1 MASVA
6 PSTDQRVMS
15 PLSSFSAPA
24 PGAAES
30 RNVSPP
36 PNPEA
41 AMEEA
46 LAARML
52 DPSRPRC
59 HFGRGSGSSD
69 RVRKNLVAARDI
81 GGVKRE
87 SDAHDAG
94 AAFCPSVL
102 ELVGHSCCLL
112 GAIWPVNFVLS
123 VLVLKN
129 KRACTVSTIVN
140 VFSSKRNYSERLVLK
155 NSYSERLTAFCPKS
169 SSLFAGCVLVT
180 NEVLRRTEHSA
191 GDGQFICDT

>member
-1 MASVA
+1 MVQARPRYPNTNRIGNHQACSESGSSPNRKKKANGARRSRRGTLTMASVA

-87 SDAHDAG
+87 SDAQLHTTRGPRFARLCWSLWAIRVAYWAQSG
-94 AAFCPSVL
+94 PLILFC
-102 ELVGHSCCLL
+102 
-112 GAIWPVNFVLS
+112 
-123 VLVLKN
+123 
-129 KRACTVSTIVN
+129 
-140 VFSSKRNYSERLVLK
+140 
-155 NSYSERLTAFCPKS
+155 
-169 SSLFAGCVLVT
+169 
-180 NEVLRRTEHSA
+180 
-191 GDGQFICDT
+191 QF